1 MKSRYMREKTLW
13 TAIAFMMAF
22 LVAPALF
29 ADEQKKATP
38 NTGGHNAAPGHQAPA
53 QSEHRQAPPA
63 RTAPSGGG
71 GTHTPAAPPPR
82 TQSTPSGG
90 TSSPSGRNQPG

>member
-38 NTGGHNAAPGHQAPA
+38 NTGGHNAAPAHQAPA
-53 QSEHRQAPPA
+53 QGEHRQAPPA
-63 RTAPSGGG
+63 IERRCWFGQNQKEST
-71 GTHTPAAPPPR
+71 PPR
-82 TQSTPSGG
+82 TARVPRFS
-90 TSSPSGRNQPG
+90 